1 MFGDFYDSQ
10 KNTLDPFKNEMTG
23 FQLLVYELTL
33 DSLSKRSLVWKD
45 FESNNISLSVA
56 RNKSDLIQKN
66 MDIEIEKKYG
76 RNNNE

>member
-1 MFGDFYDSQ
+1 
-10 KNTLDPFKNEMTG
+10 MTG

-45 FESNNISLSVA
+45 FEGNNISLSVA

-76 RNNNE
+76 GNNNE

>member
-1 MFGDFYDSQ
+1 
-10 KNTLDPFKNEMTG
+10 MTG

>member
-1 MFGDFYDSQ
+1 
-10 KNTLDPFKNEMTG
+10 
-23 FQLLVYELTL
+23 
-33 DSLSKRSLVWKD
+33 
-45 FESNNISLSVA
+45 VA